1 MAQVTP
7 NEILQISAGM
17 EAIYKETVDDLLIN
31 IAHHFNIT
39 GWERTRFWE
48 IKKLSE
54 LGALTE
60 ESVAIIAKHTQ
71 RAPEEIR
78 AEFLEVAQKAC
89 KDLDPQLKKAAAE
102 GILQDP
108 ATDVTTSPA
117 MRAMLTEYEA
127 QAIDKLN
134 MVNTT
139 MLESTRAAFVNTVQ
153 DITRTEAQLAEA
165 QGILNAEAGAAATH
179 VKTHTQAT
187 QSALKKLSQT
197 GITGFVDRAGR
208 NWTPEAYVA
217 MDIRTTAHNV
227 AVNSVR
233 TREQEY
239 GTDLFQVSAHPAARP
254 LCYPWQNKI
263 LSWGASGGT
272 FTDGDGRKRTYQSIN
287 ETSYGQPAGLFGIN
301 CTHFPLVV
309 IPGMTVPHD
318 MPEQDPEENAKA
330 YAESQQQRA
339 IERDIRAAK
348 RDLEI
353 AKAAG
358 LPTEDADK
366 RVKDAQAHMRQFIK
380 DTGRTRQYSRE
391 KIGPTAART
400 GQPQQQGNTGN
411 TYRTFRNVDDVDA
424 FFGKRPEFE
433 LRRTN
438 REQYKAELEAYR
450 NSTVGKWTDNLS
462 TEELGAVGRYSGDAY
477 SGVNGLLRGQMTEKM
492 VQAWDATDDMSVKS
506 IIKNLDS
513 AIERFELPEPI
524 RVYRTC
530 ENDVL
535 ENLQLTVGSKFRD
548 DGYASSSV
556 FDKKVAS
563 GNIVMQ
569 INVPAGTGNGA
580 YINELSGAQDEE
592 YEFLIA
598 RGSEYEVKSI
608 QHNGED
614 TIVELNMI
622 GHSAGNINYASKEDV
637 IEWWKRL
644 GIYDEYNAS
653 RI

>member
-17 EAIYKETVDDLLIN
+17 EAIYQETVDDLLIN

-102 GILQDP
+102 GLLQDP

-233 TREQEY
+233 TRGQEY

-348 RDLEI
+348 RDLEM

-391 KIGPTAART
+391 KIGPTAAKAGSTT
-400 GQPQQQGNTGN
+400 GQTQNQQQVQTRQPTSKLVQTLASSGIKKEQT
-411 TYRTFRNVDDVDA
+411 
-424 FFGKRPEFE
+424 RP
-433 LRRTN
+433 LAQT
-438 REQYKAELEAYR
+438 
-450 NSTVGKWTDNLS
+450 LS
-462 TEELGAVGRYSGDAY
+462 TPDIIARLGGGDMTKGSCSSVAFAY
-477 SGVNGLLRGQMTEKM
+477 AGNRAGIDVLDFRGGSSQQFFARQRNIDAIANLSGVNGIIVQEKNDFKAAHELIKHVVQGKEYYMATGKHAAIIRDAGPGIGLQYLELQTETMNGYHPLTDKVLKVRFGCQKQHTSYGQAYAVNNTLIDIDNLRGN
-492 VQAWDATDDMSVKS
+492 VD
-506 IIKNLDS
+506 
-513 AIERFELPEPI
+513 FEEA
-524 RVYRTC
+524 
-530 ENDVL
+530 
-535 ENLQLTVGSKFRD
+535 LT
-548 DGYASSSV
+548 
-556 FDKKVAS
+556 
-563 GNIVMQ
+563 
-569 INVPAGTGNGA
+569 
-580 YINELSGAQDEE
+580 YINTSNNNQQKG
-592 YEFLIA
+592 
-598 RGSEYEVKSI
+598 
-608 QHNGED
+608 
-614 TIVELNMI
+614 
-622 GHSAGNINYASKEDV
+622 SAGRAK
-637 IEWWKRL
+637 
-644 GIYDEYNAS
+644 
-653 RI
+653 

>member
-89 KDLDPQLKKAAAE
+89 KDIDPQLKKAAAD
-102 GILQDP
+102 GLLQDP

-187 QSALKKLSQT
+187 QSALKKLSKT
-197 GITGFVDRAGR
+197 GLTGYVDRAGR
-208 NWTPEAYVA
+208 NWSPEAYVA

-233 TREQEY
+233 TREEEY
-239 GTDLFQVSAHPAARP
+239 GTDLFQVSAHAAARP

-263 LSWGASGGT
+263 LSWGPTGGT
-272 FTDGDGRKRTYQSIN
+272 FTDGAGRKRTYQSIN
-287 ETSYGQPAGLFGIN
+287 ETSYGEPAGLFGIN
-301 CTHFPLVV
+301 CTHFPMVV
-309 IPGMTVPHD
+309 IPSMTVPHD
-318 MPEQDPEENAKA
+318 MPEQSKEENAKA
-330 YAESQQQRA
+330 YAESQEQRA

-348 RDLEI
+348 RDLEMS
-353 AKAAG
+353 KAAG
-358 LPTEDADK
+358 LPTDDAEQ
-366 RVKDAQAHMRQFIK
+366 RVRDAQATMRQFIK

-391 KIGPTAART
+391 R
-400 GQPQQQGNTGN
+400 
-411 TYRTFRNVDDVDA
+411 
-424 FFGKRPEFE
+424 
-433 LRRTN
+433 
-438 REQYKAELEAYR
+438 
-450 NSTVGKWTDNLS
+450 
-462 TEELGAVGRYSGDAY
+462 
-477 SGVNGLLRGQMTEKM
+477 
-492 VQAWDATDDMSVKS
+492 
-506 IIKNLDS
+506 
-513 AIERFELPEPI
+513 
-524 RVYRTC
+524 
-530 ENDVL
+530 
-535 ENLQLTVGSKFRD
+535 
-548 DGYASSSV
+548 
-556 FDKKVAS
+556 
-563 GNIVMQ
+563 
-569 INVPAGTGNGA
+569 
-580 YINELSGAQDEE
+580 
-592 YEFLIA
+592 
-598 RGSEYEVKSI
+598 I
-608 QHNGED
+608 Q
-614 TIVELNMI
+614 T
-622 GHSAGNINYASKEDV
+622 
-637 IEWWKRL
+637 
-644 GIYDEYNAS
+644 
-653 RI
+653 